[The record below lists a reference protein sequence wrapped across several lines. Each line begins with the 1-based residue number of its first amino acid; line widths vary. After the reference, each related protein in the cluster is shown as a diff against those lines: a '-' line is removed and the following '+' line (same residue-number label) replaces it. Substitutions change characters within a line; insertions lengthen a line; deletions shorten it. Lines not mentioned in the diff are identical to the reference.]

1 MEVVLPTISVSRKKI
16 AGIIAAV
23 LFLGLGILAIEAF
36 KISRPIPTPTPSQD
50 DAQASAAVVAGVEA
64 FFNVNYQEGK
74 DVWLGRFCQ
83 VSTEGG
89 CLFVKTG
96 SAALWKRYDDSK
108 TITSARVTPRA
119 KIKQSDTEQLWQVS
133 VQLVSPL
140 PGSEK
145 TNDVAYVVAVR
156 THETWKFDRFLLA
169 QEIRALKTQTPAGQN
184 Q

>member
-1 MEVVLPTISVSRKKI
+1 LPTISVSRKKI
-16 AGIIAAV
+16 AGIISAV
-23 LFLGLGILAIEAF
+23 LLLGLGLFAIEAF
-36 KISRPIPTPTPSQD
+36 KTDQPAPTPTLSTED
-50 DAQASAAVVAGVEA
+50 TLASEAIVTGVEA

-74 DVWLGRFCQ
+74 EAWLDRLCQ

-96 SAALWKRYDDSK
+96 SAALWERYTVSK
-108 TITSARVTPRA
+108 TVTSARVIPQV
-119 KIKQSDTEQLWQVS
+119 KVKQSDTEQVWRVAVELTE
-133 VQLVSPL
+133 PL

-145 TNDVAYVVAVR
+145 TRDVAYAVAVR
-156 THETWKFDRFLLA
+156 VGEGWKFDRFLLA